1 MNDLTN
7 ELERIREEFLAP
19 YADCNSI
26 INDFYEDM
34 SNKRTLRMLN
44 TYIFLNKCMEKGA
57 YLALDFGGSNI
68 RVSLYEIGEN
78 IKLKDTRSFPLRGE
92 GFDYTTSEYS
102 LTDIFEMA
110 VDKMEEIIEPN
121 KKYLLGHTFSFATMA
136 KSKNSATVVEL
147 SKGFAIRDAVG
158 EDINER
164 LKEVIDKRGLNIIP
178 SVVLNDTVATLLS
191 GFVENKDTLMACI
204 IGTGHNMCF
213 ISSSGEIINIESG
226 SYNSSAIYL
235 SKYDEKFLERIP
247 NEKEF
252 LMEALVGGK
261 NSALLAQ
268 VVMDHLATFGLIKM
282 LPNINSKMMSMALDK
297 DLPELDESQNF
308 ALRSVSKIIYQRV
321 AYLVACE
328 IIAILKYLEITKGI
342 YNVVFDGSVYEKT
355 PYVGKC
361 LTDVL
366 DKLLPEEITVTHT
379 LNKNGSSMGAIIAC
393 SM

>member
-1 MNDLTN
+1 MNDLIN
-7 ELERIREEFLAP
+7 ELEKIREEFLTP
-19 YADCNSI
+19 YADCNPI

-34 SNKRTLRMLN
+34 CNKKSLRMLN
-44 TYIFLNKCMEKGA
+44 TYVFLKDSIKEGE

-68 RVSLYEIGEN
+68 RVSLYEVGED

-102 LTDIFEMA
+102 LLDIFEMA

-136 KSKNSATVVEL
+136 KSKNSATVLEL
-147 SKGFAIRDAVG
+147 SKGFTIRDAVG
-158 EDINER
+158 KDINEK
-164 LKEVIDKRGLNIIP
+164 LKEVIDKRGLNVVP
-178 SVVLNDTVATLLS
+178 SVVLNDTTATLLS
-191 GFVENKDTLMACI
+191 GLVENKNTIMSCI

-213 ISSSGEIINIESG
+213 VSSNGEIINIESG
-226 SYNSSAIYL
+226 NYNSSTICL
-235 SKYDEKFLERIP
+235 SKYDEKFLEMIP

-282 LPNINSKMMSMALDK
+282 LPNINSKMMSMVLDK
-297 DLPELDESQNF
+297 DLPELDESQNL
-308 ALRSVSKIIYQRV
+308 ALRIVSKSIYQRV
-321 AYLVACE
+321 AYLVGCE
-328 IIAILKYLEITKGI
+328 ITSVLKYLKITKGN

-355 PYVGKC
+355 SYVGKC
-361 LTDVL
+361 LTEVL
-366 DKLLPEEITVTHT
+366 AKLLPTEIKVTHT